1 MVDIHLEQAPYLATS
16 PSLVVAASTDP
27 DGNYAFN
34 GIDGDQIHFNC
45 AANSFSAPFEVEEIE
60 TGTFCKPSRTQ
71 QGTVTGSWTM
81 TAYMSYGADGVWNNL
96 APLAG
101 QTHEVAFLPKG
112 ATVKGVDNP
121 EFLCTVT
128 MPKLPPIGEL
138 APGDK
143 VEVELVLAWDSE
155 PTSSTTGDN
164 VARHFFQGVASPSNP
179 V

>member
-1 MVDIHLEQAPYLATS
+1 MVDIHLENAPYLAKT

-27 DGNYAFN
+27 NGDYAFN

-45 AANSFSAPFEVEEIE
+45 VANSFSAPFEVEEVE
-60 TGTFCKPSRTQ
+60 TGVFCKPSRKQ

-81 TAYMSYGADGVWNNL
+81 TVLMSYGPDGVWNNL

-101 QTHEVAFLPKG
+101 QTHQVAFLPKG
-112 ATVKGVDNP
+112 ATTKGDDNP
-121 EFLCTVT
+121 EFVNFVT

-138 APGDK
+138 AIGDK

-155 PTSSTTGDN
+155 PASTTTGDN

-179 V
+179 T